1 MISFRIKNADLR
13 ISNIFLSNL
22 KVFVLAESLG
32 GIESLAELPV
42 VMTHASVAPELRA
55 VLGITESLIRFESLY
70 SIIIIVRL
78 SVGIEDV
85 EDLIADLE
93 NALKSASS

>member
-1 MISFRIKNADLR
+1 MSSFGGMISFRIKNADLR
-13 ISNIFLSNL
+13 VSNLFLSNL

-55 VLGITESLIRFESLY
+55 VLGITESLIRF
-70 SIIIIVRL
+70 VL
-78 SVGIEDV
+78 SSFCV
-85 EDLIADLE
+85 LLF
-93 NALKSASS
+93 LLLT